1 MRVILAEDSGVTRR
15 LFASVI
21 TERGHEVTAVADG
34 LEAWQAFE
42 RAPAPLVVLDWLL
55 PSIDGLEVCRRIRA
69 SEAGRATFVLV
80 ATGRGSGEDVAT
92 ALDAGADDFL
102 AKPVAPEHLRAR
114 LAIAERR
121 INQDAERRDAVEAL
135 ARAQWLAGIGQTTL
149 SLQHEINNPL
159 AALLWEAELLASD
172 PAAPEPLLPSLNS
185 IAAQARRVAAVVSRL
200 ARLQDPRTVEYV
212 HGRQMLDLANRDE
225 P

>member
-21 TERGHEVTAVADG
+21 AERGHEVVAVADG
-34 LEAWQAFE
+34 LEAWNAYDG
-42 RAPAPLVVLDWLL
+42 APAPLVVLDWLL
-55 PSIDGLEVCRRIRA
+55 PSMDGLEVCRRIRA
-69 SEAGRATFVLV
+69 RDAGAETFVLV

-121 INQDAERRDAVEAL
+121 IEMNAERRRAVDAL

-159 AALLWEAELLASD
+159 AAMLWEAELLASD
-172 PAAPEPLLPSLNS
+172 PAAPEALRPSLES
-185 IAAQARRVAAVVSRL
+185 IVTQARRVAAVVARL
-200 ARLQDPRTVEYV
+200 SRLQDPRTVEYV
-212 HGRQMLDLANRDE
+212 KGRRMIDLEDDAS
-225 P
+225 

>member
-21 TERGHEVTAVADG
+21 AERGHEVTAVADG
-34 LEAWQAFE
+34 LEAWKACE

-55 PSIDGLEVCRRIRA
+55 PSMDGLEVCRRIRA
-69 SEAGRATFVLV
+69 SDAGADTFVLV

-121 INQDAERRDAVEAL
+121 IEMNAERRRAVDAL

-159 AALLWEAELLASD
+159 AAMLWEAELLVSD
-172 PAAPEPLLPSLNS
+172 PAAPEALRPSLDS
-185 IAAQARRVAAVVSRL
+185 IVTQARRVAAVVARL

-212 HGRQMLDLANRDE
+212 QGRRMIDLEDGA